1 VLQTPNQHFLRHHQI
16 KKHLAVTIHVTNPL
30 DNTLEALQNI
40 QDAINTL
47 ETRKTVTSEKQTLQ
61 DYDKIVSYL
70 EDASSSLINAVVI
83 FRKHE
88 KAL

>member
-1 VLQTPNQHFLRHHQI
+1 
-16 KKHLAVTIHVTNPL
+16 VTNPL

-61 DYDKIVSYL
+61 DYDKILSHL
-70 EDASSSLINAVVI
+70 EDASASLINAVVI

>member
-1 VLQTPNQHFLRHHQI
+1 M
-16 KKHLAVTIHVTNPL
+16 TNPL
-30 DNTLEALQNI
+30 DDTLEALHNI
-40 QDAINTL
+40 QDTINTL

-61 DYDKIVSYL
+61 DYDKILSYL

>member
-1 VLQTPNQHFLRHHQI
+1 M
-16 KKHLAVTIHVTNPL
+16 TNPL
-30 DNTLEALQNI
+30 DDTLEALHNI

-47 ETRKTVTSEKQTLQ
+47 ETRKTITVEKQTLQ
-61 DYDKIVSYL
+61 DYNKIIFYL

>member
-1 VLQTPNQHFLRHHQI
+1 MHLYCSFLRHHQI
-16 KKHLAVTIHVTNPL
+16 KKRLTVTTHVTNPL
-30 DNTLEALQNI
+30 DDTLEALHNI

-47 ETRKTVTSEKQTLQ
+47 ETRKTVTSEKQILH
-61 DYDKIVSYL
+61 DYNKILSYL